1 MDVLM
6 PDGTLV
12 KDVPEGTTKAQLEA
26 KLADSVAPKTAP
38 RTPDVP

>member
-12 KDVPEGTTKAQLEA
+12 KDVPEGITKAQLEA
-26 KLADSVAPKTAP
+26 KLAGSVRLKQLHYSLMCH
-38 RTPDVP
+38 